1 MPILLMLNAA
11 GETRQVHLAPRDNKI
26 GRGPTNDVVIDSAE
40 ASRDHAVID
49 VDHAFVT
56 ITDLGS
62 RNGTFV
68 NDVEIESQVLVD
80 GDVIRLGSY
89 VIRFVAADQEFTQI
103 EALRLLTMHG
113 LLIDLPA
120 PTSTDEDQVTKPAS
134 VTRPHRP
141 G

>member
-1 MPILLMLNAA
+1 MPTLLMLSAT
-11 GETRQVHLAPRDNKI
+11 GETRQIHLNPRDNKV
-26 GRGPTNDVVIDSAE
+26 GRGPTNDVIIDSAE
-40 ASRDHAVID
+40 ASRDHALID

-68 NDVEIESQVLVD
+68 NDVQIESQVLAD

-89 VIRFVAADQEFTQI
+89 AMRFVATDQEFTQI

-113 LLIDLPA
+113 LLIDLPTPA
-120 PTSTDEDQVTKPAS
+120 GNEGEVTKPGT
-134 VTRPHRP
+134 VTNARR
-141 G
+141 GA